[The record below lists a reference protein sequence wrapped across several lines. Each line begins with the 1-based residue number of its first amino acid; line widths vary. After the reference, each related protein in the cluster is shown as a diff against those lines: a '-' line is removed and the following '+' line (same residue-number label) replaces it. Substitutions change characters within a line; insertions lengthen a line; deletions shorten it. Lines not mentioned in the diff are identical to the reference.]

1 MLVELLGES
10 TDVLKE
16 EEGVGRGLACV
27 GVEQEAAV
35 EEEDGPAQ
43 GHEQED
49 DKWGCPATVFQDR
62 SILDPSQK

>member
-10 TDVLKE
+10 SDGLQE
-16 EEGVGRGLACV
+16 EEGVGRDLAVV
-27 GVEQEAAV
+27 GGEQEVAA

-49 DKWGCPATVFQDR
+49 DG
-62 SILDPSQK
+62 